1 MTTGPRPQFRE
12 AFHHRTHNHV
22 PRTGTW
28 VVWVLLFLIIVLGA
42 SVRFYRITDLEPRI
56 WDEGMYV
63 LEGRYLSS
71 FCASVWESARLFVR
85 ERLTGQDVWKKEAQ
99 LDLIKERIHGV
110 APVYG
115 RILHDAFLAA
125 GNLLAGETPYVGHL
139 VNALLGSLT
148 ILWVFLLARRMF
160 DERVGLYAALIFA
173 VMGYHI
179 HYCRSA
185 LAEAN
190 SLFFEVA
197 AFYYYY
203 RSLFRSASLSARDM
217 VWCGLF
223 LGLAFTVHNRS
234 IALLGLIA
242 LLELFLSRRAPASL
256 ERARPG
262 ARMLLL
268 VGFFLVPSF
277 LWEGLYHLVLIVF
290 RHLQTVMTAPTY
302 LEQVLL
308 AFWHSLLWG
317 YISEN
322 FRLAGFLTFPY
333 LYFHLNGI
341 VASLVLIAGIAM
353 ALRRRS
359 LADRVLGV
367 WFGLPLLVYSLT
379 NAGLTRFF
387 SLILPPAAILSA
399 AAFSSGRA
407 AAAGRGSHSISKA
420 RPWARTRGVATSLA
434 LFALVWTALYTA
446 GTKILPAA
454 SGYGTVVSLLEK
466 QGDARMIA
474 TGVPLFQIYA
484 GVEAVRKPPASM
496 EELRRL
502 YEDGFRYYVIDY
514 NRIVYTYYQ
523 MERVEIMDRVAKD
536 LEPTFNVSNTFI
548 LGPAFAF
555 EGNLYFWKTLE
566 ILEKARDEEMDR
578 IRVYDL
584 REYFG
589 SPPPPDQGEGES
601 RDPLAP
607 HRQDRYVSCG
617 GTS

>member
-1 MTTGPRPQFRE
+1 MATHSSPQPRE
-12 AFHHRTHNHV
+12 AFRHRPENHTR
-22 PRTGTW
+22 RTGTW
-28 VVWVLLFLIIVLGA
+28 VAWVLLLLILVLGA
-42 SVRFYRITDLEPRI
+42 TARFYRITDLEPRI

-71 FCASVWESARLFVR
+71 FCASVWESARLFLR
-85 ERLTGQDVWKKEAQ
+85 ERLTGQDIWKKETQ

-115 RILHDAFLAA
+115 RILHDAFLAV
-125 GNLLAGETPYVGHL
+125 GTLIAGETPYVGHL

-148 ILWVFLLARRMF
+148 ILWVFFLARRMF
-160 DERVGLYAALIFA
+160 NGSVGLYAALIFA

-190 SLFFEVA
+190 SLFFEVG

-203 RSLFRSASLSARDM
+203 RSLFRPASLSRRDM
-217 VWCGLF
+217 GLCGVF

-242 LLELFLSRRAPASL
+242 LLELFVSRRAPATL
-256 ERARPG
+256 GRPRPKG
-262 ARMLLL
+262 RMLLL
-268 VGFFLVPSF
+268 VGFFFVPSL
-277 LWEGLYHLVLIVF
+277 LWEGLYHMVFIIF
-290 RHLQTVMTAPTY
+290 RHLQIVMTTPTY

-333 LYFHLNGI
+333 LYSHLNGI
-341 VASLVLIAGIAM
+341 VAALVLLAGIVA

-359 LADRVLGV
+359 FADRALGV
-367 WFGLPLLVYSLT
+367 WFGVPLVVYSLT

-399 AAFSSGRA
+399 AVFSPGRTVA
-407 AAAGRGSHSISKA
+407 GGRGSRGDPKA
-420 RPWARTRGVATSLA
+420 RVREKTRGIVTFLA
-434 LFALVWTALYTA
+434 LFALVGTALYTA
-446 GTKILPAA
+446 DTKILPAA

-466 QGDARMIA
+466 QGGERMIA
-474 TGVPLFQIYA
+474 TGVPLFQVYA
-484 GVEAVRKPPASM
+484 GVDAVRRPPASM

-502 YEDGFRYYVIDY
+502 YEEGFRYYAIDY

-523 MERVEIMDRVAKD
+523 MERVEIMDRLAKD
-536 LEPTFNVSNTFI
+536 LEPILSVPNTFI
-548 LGPAFAF
+548 LEPAFAF
-555 EGNLYFWKTLE
+555 EGNIYFWKTME
-566 ILEKARDEEMDR
+566 ILEKARDQEMDR

-584 REYFG
+584 REYFA
-589 SPPPPDQGEGES
+589 SNPPPDQGDGETREPFTPDRRERYASS
-601 RDPLAP
+601 RGA
-607 HRQDRYVSCG
+607 S
-617 GTS
+617 